1 MDLFERFGRGR
12 MLENPTMISS
22 TFAKQ
27 MIQLFEMEDCTLAG
41 DRVDMAKLKL
51 KIEDGTFAPSLFN

>member
-1 MDLFERFGRGR
+1 